1 MDGGSIQVFE
11 EIKPKINKV
20 EEEPKINKLEGEPEI
35 GDIVFTSFD
44 NIYGMHYDCAAKQFC
59 CWYPQSELGS
69 FLSNKV
75 TLLKYEGNG
84 IFTEMY
90 TGQKIL
96 YAPSC
101 TRLGEE
107 IVGNKFDVRYDK
119 TTLFSKLSIKGN
131 ILDNYI
137 NLKEYPILM
146 KDFFVINEQAYQKI
160 GKQEKDKEEIKRTF
174 DDVIQSLSFELE
186 SSIAGIYDE
195 KMNEVYGENI
205 AYNFKHNINPPMYV
219 LAKKD
224 NKEIN

>member
-11 EIKPKINKV
+11 EIKPKINK
-20 EEEPKINKLEGEPEI
+20 LEGEPEI
-35 GDIVFTSFD
+35 GDIVFTNF
-44 NIYGMHYDCAAKQFC
+44 NTIYGMHYDCDAKQFC
-59 CWYPQSELGS
+59 SIYPESELCS
-69 FLSNKV
+69 YLSNRV

-101 TRLGEE
+101 ARDGEK
-107 IVGNKFDVRYDK
+107 IDGNEFDVRYDK
-119 TTLFSKLSIKGN
+119 TTLFSKLSIKGS

-146 KDFFVINEQAYQKI
+146 YEFFLIDERAYQKI

-174 DDVIQSLSFELE
+174 DELIQSLYLELE
-186 SSIAGIYDE
+186 RSVADIYTE
-195 KMNEVYGENI
+195 KMYEVYGENI

-219 LAKKD
+219 LEKKD
-224 NKEIN
+224 SKNDN